1 LRHKTEFIRSK
12 TVTEISVPS
21 RSDIA
26 QEYTWNDASLFA
38 RVEAWQEEFDKTIA
52 FMPEFDRFKGHLAE
66 SPDILLQAME
76 AVDTLVRSVGRLV
89 VYAVMSHSV
98 DTNEQEAAGRYGQV
112 QGLRAKALAAIA
124 FLQPELLNIGEE
136 QLLKWVEEEADLA
149 IYEHYVKDLFR
160 KQKHVRSSE
169 VEELLGMVA
178 DPFAG
183 VSGTA
188 RMLTNA
194 DFKFQPALSTE
205 GNEIPLTQGTLT
217 KILAGADR
225 QSRQTAW
232 ENYTDLYLEYKNA
245 LSQNLTTSIKQNV
258 FQMQARRHDSTLEAA
273 LYENNIP
280 VEVFH
285 NLIDT
290 FKKNLPTWHRYWA
303 IRKKALGVDT
313 LHHFDI
319 WAPLTKDQPA
329 VPYPQA
335 IEWIIEG
342 LGPMGAEYVEILR
355 KGCTTDRWVDVY
367 PNQGKRSG
375 AFSTGSPGTFPFIL
389 MSYNDTV
396 FSLSTLAHEL
406 GHSMH
411 SCLTNETQPIVYSD
425 YSIFVAEVA
434 SNFHQAMVRD
444 YLLKYNPD
452 PKFQIS
458 IIEEAMSNFHRYF
471 LIMPTLA
478 RFELEMHEA
487 VERGESIT
495 SDRMIDRCAELFAE
509 AYGSGM
515 EIDRDRIGILW
526 ATFGH
531 LYVDYYVFQ
540 YATGI
545 SGAHSLSN
553 RILSGVEGAVEEYI
567 GFLKAGGSLYPIDA
581 LKMAGVDLTKPDAV
595 EETFQILAGMVEKLE
610 ELVG

>member
-1 LRHKTEFIRSK
+1 M
-12 TVTEISVPS
+12 TEITVPP
-21 RSDIA
+21 RSEIA
-26 QEYTWNDASLFA
+26 QEYTWNDASLF
-38 RVEAWQEEFDKTIA
+38 VDVDAWQEEFDEVIA
-52 FMPEFDRFKGHLAE
+52 ALPELERFKGR
-66 SPDILLQAME
+66 LQDGPETFLRAMK
-76 AVDTLVRSVGRLV
+76 AIDGIVRSVGRLV

-112 QGLRAKALAAIA
+112 QGLRAKAMAGVA
-124 FLQPELLNIGEE
+124 FIQPELLSIGEE
-136 QLLKWVEEEADLA
+136 TLLRWVEENSDLA
-149 IYEHYVKDLFR
+149 IYEHFVKDLFR
-160 KQKHVRSSE
+160 RQEHVRSSE

-194 DFKFQPALSTE
+194 DFNFQPALSSDGSE
-205 GNEIPLTQGTLT
+205 LPLTQGTLT

-225 QSRQTAW
+225 SSRQTAW
-232 ENYTDLYLEYKNA
+232 ENYHDLYLAHKNT

-258 FQMQARRHDSTLEAA
+258 FQMRARRHESTLEAA

-285 NLIDT
+285 NLIAA
-290 FKKNLPTWHRYWA
+290 FKENLPTWHRYFA
-303 IRKKALGVDT
+303 LRQKAMGVEE
-313 LHHFDI
+313 LYPYDI
-319 WAPLTKDQPA
+319 WAPLTKARPS
-329 VPYPQA
+329 VPYAQA
-335 IEWIIEG
+335 VEWIVEG
-342 LGPMGAEYVEILR
+342 LKPMGEEYVEILR
-355 KGCTTDRWVDVY
+355 KGSTTDRWVDVY

-375 AFSTGSPGTFPFIL
+375 AFSTGSPGTPPYIL

-411 SCLTNETQPIVYSD
+411 SYLTNENQPIVYAD

-434 SNFHQAMVRD
+434 SNFHQAMVRA
-444 YLLKYNPD
+444 YLLENNAD
-452 PKFQIS
+452 PNFQIS

-487 VERGESIT
+487 VERGESVT
-495 SDRMIDRCAELFAE
+495 AERMMNLCADLFTE
-509 AYGSGM
+509 AYGSKM
-515 EIDRDRIGILW
+515 AIDRDRAGIIW

-545 SGAHSLSN
+545 SGAHAISK
-553 RILSGVEGAVEEYI
+553 RILSGVEGAVENYLD
-567 GFLKAGGSLYPIDA
+567 FLKAGSSLFPIDA
-581 LKMAGVDLTKPDAV
+581 LKMAGVDLTKPDSV
-595 EETFQILAGMVEKLE
+595 METFQILAGMVDKLE
-610 ELVG
+610 ELLG

>member
-1 LRHKTEFIRSK
+1 
-12 TVTEISVPS
+12 VTEITVPV
-21 RSDIA
+21 RSEIA
-26 QEYTWNDASLFA
+26 KEYTWNDTSLFA
-38 RVEAWQEEFDKTIA
+38 SVDAWLEEFDKTIA
-52 FMPEFDRFKGHLAE
+52 YLPEIDRFKGHLAE
-66 SPDILLQAME
+66 GPETFLQAME
-76 AVDTLVRSVGRLV
+76 AVDNLVRSTGRLV

-112 QGLRAKALAAIA
+112 IGLRSKVMAAIA
-124 FLQPELLNIGEE
+124 FLQPELLSIGEE
-136 QLLKWVEEEADLA
+136 QLLRWVEENPDLS
-149 IYEHYVKDLFR
+149 IFEHYVKDLFR
-160 KQKHVRSSE
+160 KQEHVRSSE

-194 DFKFQPALSTE
+194 DFIFQPALSTE
-205 GNEIPLTQGTLT
+205 GKEIPLTQGTHT
-217 KILAGADR
+217 KILADADR
-225 QSRQTAW
+225 RSRQTAW
-232 ENYTDLYLEYKNA
+232 ENYTDRYLEYKNA

-258 FQMQARRHDSTLEAA
+258 FQMRARRHASTLEAA

-303 IRKKALGVDT
+303 IRKKALGVET
-313 LHHFDI
+313 LHPYDI

-329 VPYPQA
+329 VPYSQA

-342 LGPMGAEYVEILR
+342 LGPMGEDYVQILR
-355 KGCTTDRWVDVY
+355 KGCTIDRWVDVY

-375 AFSTGSPGTFPFIL
+375 AFSTGSPGTPPFIL

-411 SCLTNETQPIVYSD
+411 SYLTNENQPIVYSD

-434 SNFHQAMVRD
+434 SNFHQAIVRN
-444 YLLKYNPD
+444 YLLENNPD
-452 PKFQIS
+452 SEFQIS

-495 SDRMIDRCAELFAE
+495 SERMIDRCADLFAE

-515 EIDRDRIGILW
+515 EIDRNRVGILW

-545 SGAHSLSN
+545 SGAHSLSS
-553 RILSGVEGAVEEYI
+553 RIISGAEGAVEDYI
-567 GFLKAGGSLYPIDA
+567 GFLKAGSSLYPIDA

-595 EETFQILAGMVEKLE
+595 EETFQILAGMVDKLE